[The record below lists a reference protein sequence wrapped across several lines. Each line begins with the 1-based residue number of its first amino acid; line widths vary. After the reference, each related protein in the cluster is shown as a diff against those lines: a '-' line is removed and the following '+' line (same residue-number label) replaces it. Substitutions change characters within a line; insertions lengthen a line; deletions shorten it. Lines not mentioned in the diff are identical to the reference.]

1 MKTFFLLRKGPLHVF
16 SWQQVLLL
24 ISRKMHVRCSR
35 KYTESV
41 FMSFIGLQVS
51 EVSAVRYIPWQEYKT
66 KLAEEHSDYVSYD
79 ISGEYGKLFSMIE
92 RRYTLCF
99 GAAY

>member
-1 MKTFFLLRKGPLHVF
+1 MSASIVTYFKKNACH
-16 SWQQVLLL
+16 
-24 ISRKMHVRCSR
+24 
-35 KYTESV
+35 YTEAI
-41 FMSFIGLQVS
+41 FMPFIELQES
-51 EVSAVRYIPWQEYKT
+51 EVSAVEYIPWQEYKT